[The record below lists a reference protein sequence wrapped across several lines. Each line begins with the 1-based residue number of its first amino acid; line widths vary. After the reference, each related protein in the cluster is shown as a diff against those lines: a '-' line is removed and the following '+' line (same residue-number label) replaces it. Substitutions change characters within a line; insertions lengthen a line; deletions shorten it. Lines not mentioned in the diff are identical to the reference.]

1 MEERGD
7 CLTCMKPVAPDGA
20 CLKCAECTNHYH
32 TGKCSGITTK
42 ALKTMTS
49 ESISRWRCGTCKLH
63 AERQSVS
70 PEELGSVS
78 GEGSQEGSLEK
89 LVQQNDAINRK
100 LTALLIRINAI
111 EKSLE
116 TQTGKGDEL
125 MSKIENQGRTIEGI
139 EESMNNQSARHQEL
153 MTRLESQDKTI
164 KGLEQKVNQLEE
176 KITQRDEEIW
186 ALRKA
191 VDNAEQYSRRQNIE
205 IHGVTQQPNESLLEV
220 INDIATKLGVPQLAT
235 TDVEAAHRLRAKEGR
250 PAPILVRFTERR
262 TRDVWAKKRV
272 SLRSENIYINENL
285 TRAIKNLLWTTKA
298 CSREKNYK
306 YTWVKNGKI
315 FVRQN
320 EGAAAIQIESERD
333 FAKIR

>member
-1 MEERGD
+1 MEEKGD
-7 CLTCMKPVAPDGA
+7 CLSCMKPVAPDGA

-49 ESISRWRCGTCKLH
+49 ESISRWRCGTCK
-63 AERQSVS
+63 
-70 PEELGSVS
+70 S
-78 GEGSQEGSLEK
+78 GQGSQEGSLGK
-89 LVQQNDAINRK
+89 LVQQNDAINHK

-116 TQTGKGDEL
+116 TQTGKADEL
-125 MSKIENQGRTIEGI
+125 MSKIENQGRTIGGI
-139 EESMNNQSARHQEL
+139 EEPMNAQSARHQEL
-153 MTRLESQDKTI
+153 MSRLDNQDKTI
-164 KGLEQKVNQLEE
+164 KGLEQKVNQSEE
-176 KITQRDEEIW
+176 KITRRDEEIW

-191 VDNAEQYSRRQNIE
+191 GDNAEQYPRRQNIE

-235 TDVEAAHRLRAKEGR
+235 TGVEAAHRLRAKEGR
-250 PAPILVRFTERR
+250 PAPILVSSPERR

-285 TRAIKNLLWTTKA
+285 TREIKNFLWTTK
-298 CSREKNYK
+298 
-306 YTWVKNGKI
+306 
-315 FVRQN
+315 
-320 EGAAAIQIESERD
+320 
-333 FAKIR
+333 